1 MKQLSLC
8 TTTIDSTHSRAW
20 KSQLWSP
27 YAETTET
34 CMIRAYVPQKRSHH
48 NAKPVP
54 GNKKEA
60 PLTATRGSVHK
71 AMKTHHSQK

>member
-20 KSQLWSP
+20 ESQLRSP
-27 YAETTET
+27 HAATFKT
-34 CMIRAYVPQKRSHH
+34 CMIRACVPQKRSQH
-48 NAKPVP
+48 NEKPVH
-54 GNKKEA
+54 GNEKE
-60 PLTATRGSVHK
+60 PQLTATRGSLHK